1 MEVPGKWVGISPRR
15 RTLLG
20 RRAEVRPL
28 ISSPR
33 RGNDPGAGKDQCCL
47 WSRLQAEKHLG
58 GRLQGPLG
66 WLQPRRVVCPEET
79 GGQAPAFLEPAFW
92 RGGDRKSLFPFQG
105 SPKEDD
111 SSHGAAEG
119 PRGAGRGGGE
129 TPGLPGGG
137 LARRGGRTQVLRHPS
152 NRSCA
157 LRRLGLCGSSWQS
170 ARRWS
175 GPLGQ
180 SRAFWGLGAAPR
192 PRADTCS
199 GKIQVHGGGA
209 CPGLLSGKQ

>member
-33 RGNDPGAGKDQCCL
+33 RGNDPGAGKDQCCS

-79 GGQAPAFLEPAFW
+79 GGQAPAFPEPA
-92 RGGDRKSLFPFQG
+92 QG
-105 SPKEDD
+105 P
-111 SSHGAAEG
+111 SSHFRAARRRMTAATGLPRDREG
-119 PRGAGRGGGE
+119 QDGEEGRPRGCRVVGWPGAGAGLRSSDTPQTEAVLSDASGCAALAGRA
-129 TPGLPGGG
+129 PGGG
-137 LARRGGRTQVLRHPS
+137 AGPSGRAGPSGDLAPPPALARTPAPERSKSMGAGLVL
-152 NRSCA
+152 A
-157 LRRLGLCGSSWQS
+157 
-170 ARRWS
+170 
-175 GPLGQ
+175 
-180 SRAFWGLGAAPR
+180 
-192 PRADTCS
+192 CS
-199 GKIQVHGGGA
+199 QA
-209 CPGLLSGKQ
+209 NSD